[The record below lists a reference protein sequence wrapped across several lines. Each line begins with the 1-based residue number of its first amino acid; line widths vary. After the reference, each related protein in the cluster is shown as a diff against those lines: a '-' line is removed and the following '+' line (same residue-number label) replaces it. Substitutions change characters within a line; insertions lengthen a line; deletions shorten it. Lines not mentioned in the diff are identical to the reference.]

1 MSVWCA
7 AQEAAWFLSNI
18 TAGNQDQVQ
27 LVIEHGLVPLV
38 VHHLARGEFQTQ
50 KECAWCSSNLTISGS
65 AEQIGHLVQAGGVP
79 PMCQLLDCKDP
90 QVSPAT
96 PPAQL
101 LWPASAG
108 PWFADAP
115 CLKCLDCSFQVSC
128 MINFLL
134 AFGRLFYPCLV
145 FLHSF

>member
-1 MSVWCA
+1 MCTTV
-7 AQEAAWFLSNI
+7 QEAAWFLSNI

-65 AEQIGHLVQAGGVP
+65 AQQIGHLVQAGGVP

-90 QVSPAT
+90 QVSQSA
-96 PPAQL
+96 AVMGQIL
-101 LWPASAG
+101 LDG
-108 PWFADAP
+108 PR
-115 CLKCLDCSFQVSC
+115 CV
-128 MINFLL
+128 
-134 AFGRLFYPCLV
+134 LV
-145 FLHSF
+145 H